1 MQYAIIIMTSVSPV
15 HVGRALESLR
25 NSNYDTVSA
34 MGEVIDN
41 ALEANAKNIRIRIKA
56 QEKDRKRR
64 DDYTEIAFGDDGVGM
79 PKDILHQCLQLGFS
93 ERYND
98 RKGIGR
104 FGVGMTLGAITQA
117 TRIEVYSK
125 TQGGEWNFTYI
136 DLNEIKDDDNPL
148 LPEPVHSTIPTEYAS
163 LIADHGTLV
172 IWKNWDREDAKYLEM
187 EHWIGRTYRKFIG
200 EEIIEND
207 EVVPNN
213 DQRHIF
219 ISKGTE
225 EPKEITAYD
234 PLYVTKT
241 KYDQEKSYLIPSID
255 IMEEIHNFDPPTDK
269 KFGSS
274 SIIIRL
280 SLLPKNWRTK
290 PRLGGTGDNVKRR
303 VHTNEGFSILRNNRE
318 VFYGHI
324 PHIELHDE
332 KTGARTVDIDRYW
345 GCEISFNADLDH
357 WFSVKNIKVGAKP
370 LPELRKKIEDAITP
384 TINTFRKEIRDY
396 WTENIANEKTENEGA
411 LSGTGDAEDI
421 ISRNNPKPKQQDE
434 DEINQLLKDSGEERA
449 EIIKKLT
456 IKINKQPV
464 TFVKSDKI
472 DKQGNFIDVK
482 SYGGI
487 SLITLN
493 MKNAFFEK
501 FFDILEEIKNKSYS
515 ESDRELLS
523 QKTETIFNLLIG
535 SFALA
540 QRQFIIGESQTSE
553 DFVDKLLRNWTFEL
567 SKTANDMI
575 NQD

>member
-1 MQYAIIIMTSVSPV
+1 MTSVSPV

-41 ALEANAKNIRIRIKA
+41 ALEANAKNIRIWIKV
-56 QEKDRKRR
+56 QEADRKRK
-64 DDYTEIAFGDDGVGM
+64 DDYTEIAFGDDGIGM
-79 PKDILHQCLQLGFS
+79 VKDTLHQCLQLGFS

-136 DLNEIKDDDNPL
+136 DLNEMKGDDNPL
-148 LPEPVHSTIPTEYAS
+148 LPEPVHVTIPPEYAS
-163 LIADHGTLV
+163 LVADHGTLV
-172 IWKNWDREDAKYLEM
+172 IWKNWDREDAKYPEM

-200 EEIIEND
+200 KEIIEDD
-207 EVVPNN
+207 EVIPNT

-225 EPKEITAYD
+225 VPKEIVAYD
-234 PLYVTKT
+234 PLYVTTT
-241 KYDQEKSYLIPSID
+241 KPDQETSDLMPSIY
-255 IMEEIHNFDPPTDK
+255 IMEEIHNFDPPSDK

-274 SIIIRL
+274 SIVIRL
-280 SLLPKNWRTK
+280 SLLPKSWRPK
-290 PRLGGTGDNVKRR
+290 AKLGGVGENVKRR

-324 PHIELHDE
+324 PYINLKDE

-370 LPELRKKIEDAITP
+370 LPELRVKIENAIISS
-384 TINTFRKEIRDY
+384 INTFRTEIRDY

-411 LSGTGDAEDI
+411 LSGTSDAEDI
-421 ISRNNPKPKQQDE
+421 LTRNTPKPKQQDE
-434 DEINQLLKDSGEERA
+434 DKINQLLIDSGEERA
-449 EIIKKLT
+449 EIMKKLT
-456 IKINKQPV
+456 VKISKQPV

-482 SYGGI
+482 SHGGT

-493 MKNAFFEK
+493 MKNAFYEK
-501 FFDILEEIKNKSYS
+501 FFDILEEVKNNSNS
-515 ESDRELLS
+515 EADRDLLS
-523 QKTETIFNLLIG
+523 QKIETLFNLLVG

-553 DFVDKLLRNWTFEL
+553 DFIDKLLRNWTFEL
-567 SKTANDMI
+567 SKNANDMI